1 MWIFYL
7 PIVVWIIC
15 LTLRYRALTFLSVN
29 PSFPMSGLFG
39 ERKAE
44 SLYHL
49 QGMDEQARFELITAS
64 TIENRIDTAVRA
76 MQAMALVFP
85 VVLKPDAGQRGSDVA
100 VIRGA
105 RELSDYLVRVSGT
118 VLLQEHVEGEEFGVF
133 YMRDPDVE
141 QGYVFSITEKTFPT
155 VIGDGHSNIESL
167 LMKNLRTHYLAAY
180 LLDLHAEKLEFVLKD
195 GEKFKAVE
203 IGSHCRGSVFLDAND
218 LITPD
223 LEAAMNRISGSIPGF
238 FFGRYDIRVPDKL
251 SLKAGQGIKVL
262 EVNGVTSESTNMYDP
277 SYSIFNAYKIM
288 FAQWSMAFKIGKAN
302 IKGGAQRI
310 TFFGFLKYLIS
321 YSSNIKSNNDMTI
334 DKKA

>member
-118 VLLQEHVEGEEFGVF
+118 GFTSRACLRGKSLGSFTCATPGCRTGVCVFDHREDFPYGDWRRAFKYRIVIDEE
-133 YMRDPDVE
+133 
-141 QGYVFSITEKTFPT
+141 
-155 VIGDGHSNIESL
+155 
-167 LMKNLRTHYLAAY
+167 
-180 LLDLHAEKLEFVLKD
+180 
-195 GEKFKAVE
+195 
-203 IGSHCRGSVFLDAND
+203 
-218 LITPD
+218 
-223 LEAAMNRISGSIPGF
+223 
-238 FFGRYDIRVPDKL
+238 
-251 SLKAGQGIKVL
+251 
-262 EVNGVTSESTNMYDP
+262 P
-277 SYSIFNAYKIM
+277 SYPLSGCL
-288 FAQWSMAFKIGKAN
+288 FARSAC
-302 IKGGAQRI
+302 
-310 TFFGFLKYLIS
+310 
-321 YSSNIKSNNDMTI
+321 
-334 DKKA
+334 